1 MIMGGLKR
9 SNGDGWVQMGG
20 SVMGSDGWIK
30 LSMVQMGKFHGE
42 WVLIDGLGGGW
53 VGLAALG
60 LCFFVLIFLIKGKES
75 FNLF

>member
-1 MIMGGLKR
+1 MVIGGFKWAGL
-9 SNGDGWVQMGG
+9 NGRISDGWVQMGG
-20 SVMGSDGWIK
+20 LGYRW
-30 LSMVQMGKFHGE
+30 VQMGKFNDE

>member
-1 MIMGGLKR
+1 MGGLGYR
-9 SNGDGWVQMGG
+9 W
-20 SVMGSDGWIK
+20 
-30 LSMVQMGKFHGE
+30 VQMGKFNDE

>member
-1 MIMGGLKR
+1 MGGLGYR
-9 SNGDGWVQMGG
+9 W
-20 SVMGSDGWIK
+20 
-30 LSMVQMGKFHGE
+30 VQMGKFHGE

-60 LCFFVLIFLIKGKES
+60 LCFFVLIFLIKGKEF

>member
-1 MIMGGLKR
+1 M
-9 SNGDGWVQMGG
+9 D
-20 SVMGSDGWIK
+20 
-30 LSMVQMGKFHGE
+30 KFNGE

-60 LCFFVLIFLIKGKES
+60 LCFFVLIFLIKGKEF